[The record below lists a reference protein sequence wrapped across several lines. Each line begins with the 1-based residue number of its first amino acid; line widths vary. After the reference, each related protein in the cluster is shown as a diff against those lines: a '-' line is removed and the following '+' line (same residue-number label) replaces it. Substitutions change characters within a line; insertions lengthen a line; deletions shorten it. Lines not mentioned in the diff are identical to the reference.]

1 MSNGIMTQEII
12 EREDP
17 YTEAYKR
24 GLFESAFDLVNQRLG
39 FERRPIP
46 GAVDEAGNQIFE
58 TVETGTGQLFPPTRQ
73 VAGLTPMQQQARMLA
88 QENLGGFMPYIQG
101 GLGGLQRGQA
111 LFEQAA
117 QLAGETRET
126 PFQFGQAGAEAIQG
140 GMEAFRPGT
149 LDDPSSGISAFF
161 NPFEDEVV
169 EQVQRDFDRARREQ
183 DAISAATA
191 IDKGAFGGSRAEI
204 ARQQAIEGLNRQ
216 ELDALARLR
225 TAGFSEALSA
235 AQQAQEAQQRRA
247 LTGGAYLGNIGQAL
261 GTVGQRDVQLL
272 GDIGR
277 GIGAIGQQEAALG
290 PIAARE
296 ARSDISALNQ
306 LGGQQQLLEQQ
317 VLDAVR
323 QTNIDRQEFPSDQY
337 AYLQDILSGVPA
349 RASRATY
356 TSNPTQSPAAQA
368 IATGIAGLGA
378 LGNLSG
384 VA

>member
-1 MSNGIMTQEII
+1 MSNGIMTQEIV

-39 FERRPIP
+39 FQRVPT
-46 GAVDEAGNQIFE
+46 GKKDEAGNEIFDM
-58 TVETGTGQLFPPTRQ
+58 VETGTGQLFPPTRQ
-73 VAGLTPMQQQARMLA
+73 VAGLTPMQQQARMLT

-111 LFEQAA
+111 LLEQAA

-126 PFQFGQAGAEAIQG
+126 PFQYGEAGATAIQG
-140 GMEAFRPGT
+140 GMDAFRPGT

-169 EQVQRDFDRARREQ
+169 GQVQRDFDRARREQ

-216 ELDALARLR
+216 ELDALSRLR
-225 TAGFSEALSA
+225 TAGYSEALNA
-235 AQQAQEAQQRRA
+235 AQEAQEAQQRRA

-261 GTVGQRDVQLL
+261 GTVGQRDVQIL
-272 GDIGR
+272 GDVAR
-277 GIGAIGQQEAALG
+277 GIGTIGQQEAALG

-296 ARSDISALNQ
+296 ARSDVSALNQ
-306 LGGQQQLLEQQ
+306 LGGQEQLVEQN
-317 VLDAVR
+317 VLDAMR
-323 QTNIDRQEFPSDQY
+323 LTNIDRQEFPSDQY

-356 TSNPTQSPAAQA
+356 TSNPTQSAAAQA
-368 IATGIAGLGA
+368 ISTGIAGLGA
-378 LGNLSG
+378 LSAG

>member
-1 MSNGIMTQEII
+1 MSNGIMTQEIV

-39 FERRPIP
+39 FQRVPT
-46 GAVDEAGNQIFE
+46 GKKDEAGNEIFDM
-58 TVETGTGQLFPPTRQ
+58 VETGTGQLFPPTRQ
-73 VAGLTPMQQQARMLA
+73 VAGLTPMQQQARMLT

-111 LFEQAA
+111 LLEQAA

-126 PFQFGQAGAEAIQG
+126 PFQYGEAGATAIQG
-140 GMEAFRPGT
+140 GMDAFRPGT

-169 EQVQRDFDRARREQ
+169 GQVQRDFDRARREQ

-216 ELDALARLR
+216 ELDALSRLR
-225 TAGFSEALSA
+225 TAGYSEALNA
-235 AQQAQEAQQRRA
+235 AQEAQEAQQRRA

-261 GTVGQRDVQLL
+261 GTVGQRDVQIL
-272 GDIGR
+272 GDVAR
-277 GIGAIGQQEAALG
+277 GIGTIGQQEAALG

-296 ARSDISALNQ
+296 ARSDVSALNQ
-306 LGGQQQLLEQQ
+306 LGGQEQLVEQN
-317 VLDAVR
+317 VLDAMR
-323 QTNIDRQEFPSDQY
+323 LTNIDRQEFPSDQY

-349 RASRATY
+349 RASKATY
-356 TSNPTQSPAAQA
+356 TSNPTQSAAAQA
-368 IATGIAGLGA
+368 ISTGIAGLGA
-378 LGNLSG
+378 LSAG

>member
-12 EREDP
+12 ERQDP

-46 GAVDEAGNQIFE
+46 GAVDETGNQIFE

-140 GMEAFRPGT
+140 GMDAFRPGT

-161 NPFEDEVV
+161 NPFEDQVV

-225 TAGFSEALSA
+225 TAGFSEAMGA
-235 AQQAQEAQQRRA
+235 AQRAQEAQQRRA
-247 LTGGAYLGNIGQAL
+247 LTGGAYLGNIGQSL

-306 LGGQQQLLEQQ
+306 LGGQQQLLEQE
-317 VLDAVR
+317 VLDAMR